1 MTLSSIR
8 RVTRERDKESALSQF
23 SRKLPEIPDAAF
35 QQQKCDSMPKN
46 TILRAKNVTFQTI
59 KESLSQSFTSFAAL
73 CLCII
78 IETLKMRHGNAL
90 KMNGAQLLT
99 CVPSSILARTLNSN
113 LIIIKCLK
121 ML

>member
-1 MTLSSIR
+1 MR
-8 RVTRERDKESALSQF
+8 FNAE
-23 SRKLPEIPDAAF
+23 P
-35 QQQKCDSMPKN
+35 N

-99 CVPSSILARTLNSN
+99 WMCTFINISKNTQQ
-113 LIIIKCLK
+113 
-121 ML
+121 